1 MNDKHAPLIA
11 MFNRCRFKGWLVFG
25 IALLS
30 FAAGSL
36 LSARFMRP
44 THVRAENNHV
54 FELMVYH
61 TKPGKVV
68 ELESIFRDVS
78 KLQVKHHL
86 NAVGYW
92 VPADGSDNN
101 PAWKD
106 TFVYLVA
113 HVSVDEAKKNW
124 NALHTD
130 PAFLPYRKAAAPL
143 IEQVNA
149 AYRVDEVFMRPS
161 DYSAMR

>member
-1 MNDKHAPLIA
+1 
-11 MFNRCRFKGWLVFG
+11 
-25 IALLS
+25 
-30 FAAGSL
+30 
-36 LSARFMRP
+36 
-44 THVRAENNHV
+44 
-54 FELMVYH
+54 MVYH
-61 TKPGKVV
+61 AKPGKVA

-78 KLQVKHHL
+78 KLQAKHNL

-92 VPADGSDNN
+92 VPNDH

-113 HVSVDEAKKNW
+113 HPSLEEAKKNW

-149 AYRVDEVFMRPS
+149 AYRVDEIFMRPTE
-161 DYSAMR
+161 YSAMK

>member
-1 MNDKHAPLIA
+1 ML
-11 MFNRCRFKGWLVFG
+11 NRCRFKGWSVLG

-30 FAAGSL
+30 FGTGSL
-36 LSARFMRP
+36 ISARFMQS
-44 THVRAENNHV
+44 TEVRADNSHI
-54 FELMVYH
+54 FELMIYH
-61 TKPGKVV
+61 AKPGKVPI
-68 ELESIFRDVS
+68 LESIFRDVS
-78 KLQVKHHL
+78 KLQAEHNLKV
-86 NAVGYW
+86 VGYW
-92 VPADGSDNN
+92 VPNDD

-113 HVSVDEAKKNW
+113 HPNLEEAKKNW

-161 DYSAMR
+161 EYSAMK

>member
-1 MNDKHAPLIA
+1 MLNP
-11 MFNRCRFKGWLVFG
+11 CRIKGWCVLG

-30 FAAGSL
+30 FVTGL
-36 LSARFMRP
+36 LVSARLMQL
-44 THVRAENNHV
+44 TVVRADNDRI
-54 FELMVYH
+54 FELMIYH
-61 TKPGKVV
+61 AKPGKVA

-78 KLQVKHHL
+78 KLQAKHHL
-86 NAVGYW
+86 DTVGYW
-92 VPADGSDNN
+92 VPNDD

-106 TFVYLVA
+106 TFVYLLA
-113 HVSVDEAKKNW
+113 HPSPEEAKKNW
-124 NALHTD
+124 NALHAD

-161 DYSAMR
+161 EYSAMK

>member
-1 MNDKHAPLIA
+1 MSR
-11 MFNRCRFKGWLVFG
+11 NRTRLTAKLDRCHLKGWSAVG

-30 FAAGSL
+30 FATGL
-36 LSARFMRP
+36 LVSARFIQSS
-44 THVRAENNHV
+44 TVRADNNRV
-54 FELMVYH
+54 FELMIYH
-61 TKPGKVV
+61 AKPGKVTD
-68 ELESIFRDVS
+68 LESIFRDVS
-78 KLQVKHHL
+78 KLQAKHNL

-92 VPADGSDNN
+92 IPNDDDL
-101 PAWKD
+101 AWKD

-113 HVSVDEAKKNW
+113 HPSTEEAKKNW

-161 DYSAMR
+161 EYSAIK

>member
-1 MNDKHAPLIA
+1 M
-11 MFNRCRFKGWLVFG
+11 
-25 IALLS
+25 
-30 FAAGSL
+30 
-36 LSARFMRP
+36 SARFMQL
-44 THVRAENNHV
+44 TQVRADNNRI
-54 FELMVYH
+54 FELMIYH
-61 TKPGKVV
+61 AKPGKVA

-78 KLQVKHHL
+78 KLQAKHNL
-86 NAVGYW
+86 NAGGYW
-92 VPADGSDNN
+92 VPNDD

-113 HVSVDEAKKNW
+113 HPSLEEAKKNW
-124 NALHTD
+124 DALHSD

-161 DYSAMR
+161 EYSAIK

>member
-1 MNDKHAPLIA
+1 M
-11 MFNRCRFKGWLVFG
+11 G

-30 FAAGSL
+30 FAAGAL
-36 LSARFMRP
+36 MSARFTQM
-44 THVRAENNHV
+44 TDVKADNGQV
-54 FELMVYH
+54 FELMLYH

-78 KLQVKHHL
+78 KLQAKHNL
-86 NAVGYW
+86 DAVGYW
-92 VPADGSDNN
+92 VPEGD

-113 HVSVDEAKKNW
+113 HPNLWEAKKNW

-130 PAFLPYRKAAAPL
+130 PAFLPYRRAAAPL
-143 IEQVNA
+143 IEQINGT
-149 AYRVDEVFMRPS
+149 YRVDEVFMRPT
-161 DYSAMR
+161 DFSAMK

>member
-1 MNDKHAPLIA
+1 MDMNRNRIHFTA
-11 MFNRCRFKGWLVFG
+11 MPNRRWLKGWSVLG

-30 FAAGSL
+30 FAAGSQI
-36 LSARFMRP
+36 SARFMHS
-44 THVRAENNHV
+44 TEVRADNNHL

-61 TKPGKVV
+61 AKPGKVA

-78 KLQVKHHL
+78 KLQAKHNL
-86 NAVGYW
+86 NVVGYW
-92 VPADGSDNN
+92 VPNDD
-101 PAWKD
+101 PVWKD
-106 TFVYLVA
+106 TFIYLVA
-113 HVSVDEAKKNW
+113 HPSMEEAKKDW

-149 AYRVDEVFMRPS
+149 AYRVDEVFMRPT
-161 DYSAMR
+161 DYSAMK